1 MNTEEA
7 VLLLGSRADFYRQIA
22 QWYFAPLSE
31 EQIEALAAQDLRAL
45 AEDDQS
51 SYAEGYN
58 DLYRALRLRH
68 TGTRQALAADFT
80 GAFYGVTTAEGKT
93 AQPFESLYRYDGGSL
108 MGQPRGEVYRALK
121 QARLKVREGLDLP
134 EDHLSF
140 IAALEA
146 ELCDRAATYLQDGD
160 VAAAARTLSDQ
171 RAFFDEHIAS
181 WFGDFRDRASAMVT
195 TRFYRGV
202 LKVTDAF
209 FNDEPGMMDELLEY
223 VS

>member
-1 MNTEEA
+1 
-7 VLLLGSRADFYRQIA
+7 
-22 QWYFAPLSE
+22 
-31 EQIEALAAQDLRAL
+31 
-45 AEDDQS
+45 
-51 SYAEGYN
+51 
-58 DLYRALRLRH
+58 
-68 TGTRQALAADFT
+68 
-80 GAFYGVTTAEGKT
+80 
-93 AQPFESLYRYDGGSL
+93 

-146 ELCDRAATYLQDGD
+146 ELCDRAATYLRDGD
-160 VAAAARTLSDQ
+160 GAAAARTLSDQ

>member
-7 VLLLGSRADFYRQIA
+7 VSLLGSRADFYRQIA

-121 QARLKVREGLDLP
+121 QARL
-134 EDHLSF
+134 SF

-146 ELCDRAATYLQDGD
+146 ELCDRAATYLRDGD

-209 FNDEPGMMDELLEY
+209 FNDEPGMMDELLKY

>member
-7 VLLLGSRADFYRQIA
+7 VSLLGSRADFYRQIA

-80 GAFYGVTTAEGKT
+80 GAFYGVTTAEGET

-108 MGQPRGEVYRALK
+108 MGQPRGVPRAQTGSPQGARGARLARGPPLFHRGVRGRAL
-121 QARLKVREGLDLP
+121 RPGCNV
-134 EDHLSF
+134 
-140 IAALEA
+140 
-146 ELCDRAATYLQDGD
+146 
-160 VAAAARTLSDQ
+160 
-171 RAFFDEHIAS
+171 
-181 WFGDFRDRASAMVT
+181 SAG
-195 TRFYRGV
+195 RGCCGGRS
-202 LKVTDAF
+202 DAF
-209 FNDEPGMMDELLEY
+209 RPTGILR
-223 VS
+223 

>member
-1 MNTEEA
+1 M
-7 VLLLGSRADFYRQIA
+7 
-22 QWYFAPLSE
+22 SE

-146 ELCDRAATYLQDGD
+146 ELCDRAATYLRDGD

-209 FNDEPGMMDELLEY
+209 FNDEPGMMDELLKY

>member
-7 VLLLGSRADFYRQIA
+7 VSLLGSRADFYRQIA

-93 AQPFESLYRYDGGSL
+93 CPRTTSLSSR
-108 MGQPRGEVYRALK
+108 R
-121 QARLKVREGLDLP
+121 
-134 EDHLSF
+134 
-140 IAALEA
+140 
-146 ELCDRAATYLQDGD
+146 
-160 VAAAARTLSDQ
+160 
-171 RAFFDEHIAS
+171 
-181 WFGDFRDRASAMVT
+181 
-195 TRFYRGV
+195 
-202 LKVTDAF
+202 
-209 FNDEPGMMDELLEY
+209 
-223 VS
+223 

>member
-7 VLLLGSRADFYRQIA
+7 VSLLGSRADFYRQIA

-68 TGTRQALAADFT
+68 TGTRPGSGRRFHGRVLWRDHGGGEDGATLRVALPLRRRLAYGAAARGGVPRAQT
-80 GAFYGVTTAEGKT
+80 GSPQGARGARLARGPPLFHRGV
-93 AQPFESLYRYDGGSL
+93 
-108 MGQPRGEVYRALK
+108 RGRALRPGCNVS
-121 QARLKVREGLDLP
+121 A
-134 EDHLSF
+134 
-140 IAALEA
+140 
-146 ELCDRAATYLQDGD
+146 DGD

-209 FNDEPGMMDELLEY
+209 FNDDRE
-223 VS
+223 

>member
-7 VLLLGSRADFYRQIA
+7 ISLLGSRADFYRQIA

-80 GAFYGVTTAEGKT
+80 GAFYGVTTAEGET

-134 EDHLSF
+134 
-140 IAALEA
+140 
-146 ELCDRAATYLQDGD
+146 DGPP
-160 VAAAARTLSDQ
+160 L
-171 RAFFDEHIAS
+171 FH
-181 WFGDFRDRASAMVT
+181 
-195 TRFYRGV
+195 RGV
-202 LKVTDAF
+202 RGRALRPGCNVSAGRGCCGGRSDAF
-209 FNDEPGMMDELLEY
+209 RPTGILR
-223 VS
+223 

>member
-7 VLLLGSRADFYRQIA
+7 VSLLGSRADFYRQIA

-121 QARLKVREGLDLP
+121 QVRLKVREGLDLP

-146 ELCDRAATYLQDGD
+146 ELCDRAATYLRDGD
-160 VAAAARTLSDQ
+160 V
-171 RAFFDEHIAS
+171 
-181 WFGDFRDRASAMVT
+181 RDRASAMVT

>member
-7 VLLLGSRADFYRQIA
+7 ISLLGSRADFYRQIA

-80 GAFYGVTTAEGKT
+80 GAFYGVTTAAGQT

-108 MGQPRGEVYRALK
+108 MGRRAGRCTARSNRLASRCARGSTCPRTTS
-121 QARLKVREGLDLP
+121 
-134 EDHLSF
+134 LSS
-140 IAALEA
+140 
-146 ELCDRAATYLQDGD
+146 R
-160 VAAAARTLSDQ
+160 R
-171 RAFFDEHIAS
+171 
-181 WFGDFRDRASAMVT
+181 
-195 TRFYRGV
+195 
-202 LKVTDAF
+202 
-209 FNDEPGMMDELLEY
+209 
-223 VS
+223 